1 MGNIRYLTAGES
13 HGKGLTAIMEGVPAN
28 LELTAEYINNELAR
42 RQMGYGRGGRM
53 KIETD
58 TAEILSGIRFGR
70 TLGSPI
76 ALFIENRDWENWQ
89 EIMSSTPSKSPP
101 LVKGGVGGVV
111 TRPRPGHADLSGAI
125 KYNQKDIRNILERSS
140 ARETAA
146 RVAVGSVAK
155 RLLEEFGIKI
165 YSWVTEI
172 GGVGSSEF
180 RVRSSEIGW
189 AVPTSS
195 IYYSSLIPHPSSL
208 CSLFDKAEKSEVRC
222 PDAAA
227 TEAIKKRIDEARNNG
242 DSLGGIFEIVV
253 SGVPVGLG
261 SHVQWDRKLNAR
273 LSMVLTSIQAIKG
286 VEFGLGFEAARR
298 SGSEVH
304 DEIAYSDTS
313 LAPHGE
319 RARVRGG
326 FYRKTNHAGGIE
338 GGMSNGED
346 IVIRAAMK
354 PIPTLYKPLH
364 SVDIATKEIFEAT
377 VERSDICAVPAASV
391 VGEAVVAFE
400 IANAM
405 LDKLWRFDGRDEEE
419 LQQLHG
425 ICEGVLKSPYERT
438 LSLPASWAQVRLLQA
453 GYWPGSWEQG
463 L

>member
-1 MGNIRYLTAGES
+1 MGNIRSLTAGES

-101 LVKGGVGGVV
+101 LVKGVVGGVV

-172 GGVGSSEF
+172 GGIQGSGVSTLKGIKRQGSE
-180 RVRSSEIGW
+180 VGW

-195 IYYSSLIPHPSSL
+195 SIYYSSHSTHHTAISELYE
-208 CSLFDKAEKSEVRC
+208 KAEKSEVRC
-222 PDAAA
+222 PDPAA

-304 DEIAYSDTS
+304 DEIAYSATS

-319 RARVRGG
+319 RARVRGV

-338 GGMSNGED
+338 GGVSKGGD

-405 LDKLWRFDGRDEEE
+405 LDKLAGDSMEEMKKNYNSYME
-419 LQQLHG
+419 
-425 ICEGVLKSPYERT
+425 Y
-438 LSLPASWAQVRLLQA
+438 VR
-453 GYWPGSWEQG
+453 
-463 L
+463 

>member
-1 MGNIRYLTAGES
+1 MSNLRYLTAGES
-13 HGKGLTAIMEGVPAN
+13 HGKGLTALMEGVPAN

-58 TAEILSGIRFGR
+58 TAEILSGIRFGK

-89 EIMSSTPSKSPP
+89 EVMSSESRVQSSEGSELKTQNSKLLP
-101 LVKGGVGGVV
+101 V

-146 RVAVGSVAK
+146 RVAIGSVAK
-155 RLLEEFGIKI
+155 RLLEEFGIRVF
-165 YSWVTEI
+165 SWVTEI
-172 GGVGSSEF
+172 GGQQWSEVGG
-180 RVRSSEIGW
+180 RSS
-189 AVPTSS
+189 V
-195 IYYSSLIPHPSSL
+195 YYSPLLASSSSL
-208 CSLFDKAEKSEVRC
+208 SELYEKAEKSEIRC
-222 PDAAA
+222 PDATA
-227 TEAIKKRIDEARNNG
+227 TETIKKRIDEAKNNG

-261 SHVQWDRKLNAR
+261 SHVQFDRKLNAR
-273 LSMVLTSIQAIKG
+273 LSMALTSIQAIKG
-286 VEFGLGFEAARR
+286 VEFGLGFEAATRP
-298 SGSEVH
+298 GSEVH
-304 DEIAYSDTS
+304 DEIFYKISPDPSLLKRGKSYSPLEKGDK
-313 LAPHGE
+313 
-319 RARVRGG
+319 GG

-354 PIPTLYKPLH
+354 PIPTLYKPLR
-364 SVDIATKEIFEAT
+364 SVDIVTKEIFEAT

-405 LDKLWRFDGRDEEE
+405 LDKFAGDSMEEMKRNYNSYME
-419 LQQLHG
+419 
-425 ICEGVLKSPYERT
+425 Y
-438 LSLPASWAQVRLLQA
+438 VR
-453 GYWPGSWEQG
+453 G